1 MEDTTIKNK
10 IEFYIDSAKATR
22 LYELLLTK
30 YSDFKEIKDDEVEI
44 EELNNLDDGDESIQ
58 YIYKTA
64 KKKDEKISSNNFTRA
79 IKLSIKTLISTIE
92 YELMK
97 HKKLITTNIL
107 QKLSCYY
114 YLFKINTA
122 KEQNIENNYIK
133 QIEEA
138 IDKIFE
144 NEENKKNYYEILGLI
159 FQLNK
164 DISENIYEVN
174 KAEKLDRYYKIVSLL
189 DEEFF
194 LMNLKQYMERK
205 KILFHQYGITLPN
218 FKSEDL
224 FKNLKQ
230 IHNILDILKRAE
242 SFKTN
247 ERFEYFHAFKGKN
260 EMLSDVNYVL
270 YKLGKKIFISLDRN
284 DDETLTEA
292 INYSLNLA
300 DNSIIQKAKETGL
313 IENMFKTLQEAKN
326 SKEEINKENIKL
338 KSDYEKLNSV
348 HEKLN
353 SVHEKLISDHAKL
366 ISDHAKLISDHENLK
381 NNYKALINKSTK
393 AEIDLEEKIITFEK
407 QISTLRRQ
415 LVESRTE
422 SNIKSTMIE
431 NANKSLEK
439 KEEILERI
447 TYRDVGSKIITFFS
461 CSQPES
467 LKKELEKNDIS
478 PRNINKI
485 SEYIESK
492 LKNYN
497 EFMKKNGID
506 LKKVLK
512 EIKNKKKVYDY
523 MVHDKKK
530 NLKRYIELISVNNKD
545 IGPKIEFI
553 FQNSK
558 LMMEYVF
565 EKDNNIQESEI
576 FNEFKDMDEAIKKR
590 NEEDS
595 KKAKEC

>member
-44 EELNNLDDGDESIQ
+44 EELNNNLDDSDESIQ

-194 LMNLKQYMERK
+194 LMNLKQYKEQK
-205 KILFHQYGITLPN
+205 KILFPQYGITLPN

-313 IENMFKTLQEAKN
+313 IENMIKTLQEAKN
-326 SKEEINKENIKL
+326 KKEEINKENIKL
-338 KSDYEKLNSV
+338 KSDYEKLNSA
-348 HEKLN
+348 
-353 SVHEKLISDHAKL
+353 HEKLISDQ
-366 ISDHAKLISDHENLK
+366 SKLISDHENLK

-467 LKKELEKNDIS
+467 LKKELEKKDIS

-485 SEYIESK
+485 SEYFESK

-497 EFMKKNGID
+497 EYMKKNGID

-512 EIKNKKKVYDY
+512 EIKKEKKVYDN
-523 MVHDKKK
+523 MVHGKKK

-595 KKAKEC
+595 KKAKE

>member
-174 KAEKLDRYYKIVSLL
+174 KAKKLDRYYKIVSLL

-194 LMNLKQYMERK
+194 LMNLKQYMECK
-205 KILFHQYGITLPN
+205 KILFPQYGITLPN

-270 YKLGKKIFISLDRN
+270 NKLGKKIFISLDRN

-313 IENMFKTLQEAKN
+313 IENMIKTLQEAKN

-338 KSDYEKLNSV
+338 KSDYEKL
-348 HEKLN
+348 
-353 SVHEKLISDHAKL
+353 
-366 ISDHAKLISDHENLK
+366 ISDHENLK
-381 NNYKALINKSTK
+381 NNYKALIKKSIK
-393 AEIDLEEKIITFEK
+393 AEIDLGEKIIKFEK

-422 SNIKSTMIE
+422 SNIKSTKIE
-431 NANKSLEK
+431 DANKSLEK

-485 SEYIESK
+485 SEYFESK

-497 EFMKKNGID
+497 EYMKKNGID

-512 EIKNKKKVYDY
+512 EIKKEKKVYDN
-523 MVHDKKK
+523 MVHGKKK

>member
-44 EELNNLDDGDESIQ
+44 EELNNLDDSDESIQ

-122 KEQNIENNYIK
+122 KEKNIENNYIK

-205 KILFHQYGITLPN
+205 KILFPQYGITLPN

-313 IENMFKTLQEAKN
+313 IENMIKTLQEAKN

-338 KSDYEKLNSV
+338 KSDYEKL
-348 HEKLN
+348 
-353 SVHEKLISDHAKL
+353 ISDYE
-366 ISDHAKLISDHENLK
+366 KLISDHENLK
-381 NNYKALINKSTK
+381 NNYKALIEKSTK
-393 AEIDLEEKIITFEK
+393 AEIDLGEKIIIFEK

-415 LVESRTE
+415 LVEIRTE
-422 SNIKSTMIE
+422 SNIKSNMIE
-431 NANKSLEK
+431 DANKSLEK

-467 LKKELEKNDIS
+467 LKKDLEKNDIS

-485 SEYIESK
+485 SEYFESK

-497 EFMKKNGID
+497 EYMKKNGID

>member
-79 IKLSIKTLISTIE
+79 IKLSIQTLISTIE

-194 LMNLKQYMERK
+194 LMNLKKYMERK
-205 KILFHQYGITLPN
+205 KISFPQYGITLPN

-313 IENMFKTLQEAKN
+313 IENMIKTLQEAKN

-338 KSDYEKLNSV
+338 KGDYE
-348 HEKLN
+348 
-353 SVHEKLISDHAKL
+353 
-366 ISDHAKLISDHENLK
+366 KLISDHENLK
-381 NNYKALINKSTK
+381 NNYKALIEKSTK
-393 AEIDLEEKIITFEK
+393 AEIDLGEKIIKFEK

-431 NANKSLEK
+431 DANKSLEK

-497 EFMKKNGID
+497 EYMKKNGID

-523 MVHDKKK
+523 MVHGKKK

>member
-1 MEDTTIKNK
+1 MEYITIKNK

-44 EELNNLDDGDESIQ
+44 DELNNLDEGDESIQ

-205 KILFHQYGITLPN
+205 KILFPQYGITLPN

-230 IHNILDILKRAE
+230 IHNILDILKRTE

-313 IENMFKTLQEAKN
+313 IENMIKTLQEAKN

-338 KSDYEKLNSV
+338 KGDYE
-348 HEKLN
+348 
-353 SVHEKLISDHAKL
+353 
-366 ISDHAKLISDHENLK
+366 KLISDHENLK
-381 NNYKALINKSTK
+381 NNYKALIKKSTK
-393 AEIDLEEKIITFEK
+393 AEIDLGEKIIKFEK

-431 NANKSLEK
+431 DSNKSLEK

-467 LKKELEKNDIS
+467 LKKDLEKNDIS

-485 SEYIESK
+485 SEYFESK

-497 EFMKKNGID
+497 EYMKKNGID

-512 EIKNKKKVYDY
+512 EIKKEKKVYDN
-523 MVHDKKK
+523 MVHGKKK

-553 FQNSK
+553 FKNSK

-565 EKDNNIQESEI
+565 EKDNNIQESDI

>member
-44 EELNNLDDGDESIQ
+44 EELNNLDNGDESIQ

-144 NEENKKNYYEILGLI
+144 NEENKKNYYEIVGLI

-194 LMNLKQYMERK
+194 LMNLKKYMERK
-205 KILFHQYGITLPN
+205 KISFPQYGITLPN

-338 KSDYEKLNSV
+338 KS
-348 HEKLN
+348 
-353 SVHEKLISDHAKL
+353 VHEKLISDHE
-366 ISDHAKLISDHENLK
+366 KLISDHENLK
-381 NNYKALINKSTK
+381 NNYKALIKKSTK
-393 AEIDLEEKIITFEK
+393 AEIDLGEKIIKFEK
-407 QISTLRRQ
+407 QISTLRSQ

-431 NANKSLEK
+431 DANKSLEK

-467 LKKELEKNDIS
+467 LKKDLEKNDIS

-485 SEYIESK
+485 SEYFESK

-497 EFMKKNGID
+497 EYMKKNGID

-512 EIKNKKKVYDY
+512 EIKKEKKVYDY

-576 FNEFKDMDEAIKKR
+576 LNEFKDMDEAIKKR

>member
-10 IEFYIDSAKATR
+10 IECYIDSAKAAR
-22 LYELLLTK
+22 IYELLLTK

-205 KILFHQYGITLPN
+205 KILFPQYGITLPN

-300 DNSIIQKAKETGL
+300 DNSIIQKVKETGL
-313 IENMFKTLQEAKN
+313 IENMIKTLQDAKN

-338 KSDYEKLNSV
+338 KSV
-348 HEKLN
+348 HE
-353 SVHEKLISDHAKL
+353 
-366 ISDHAKLISDHENLK
+366 KLISDHENLK
-381 NNYKALINKSTK
+381 NNYKALIEKSTK
-393 AEIDLEEKIITFEK
+393 AEIDLGEKIITFEK

-422 SNIKSTMIE
+422 SNIKSTKIE
-431 NANKSLEK
+431 DANKSLEK

-497 EFMKKNGID
+497 EYMKKNGID

-512 EIKNKKKVYDY
+512 EIKKEKKVYDN
-523 MVHDKKK
+523 MVHGKKK

>member
-122 KEQNIENNYIK
+122 KEKNIENNYIK

-205 KILFHQYGITLPN
+205 KILFPQYGISLPN

-270 YKLGKKIFISLDRN
+270 NKLGKKIFISIDRN

-313 IENMFKTLQEAKN
+313 IENMIKTLQEAKN

-338 KSDYEKLNSV
+338 KSV
-348 HEKLN
+348 HE
-353 SVHEKLISDHAKL
+353 KL

-381 NNYKALINKSTK
+381 NNYKALIEKSTK
-393 AEIDLEEKIITFEK
+393 AEIDLEEKIIKFEK
-407 QISTLRRQ
+407 QISTLRSQ
-415 LVESRTE
+415 LVESKTE
-422 SNIKSTMIE
+422 SNIKSTKIE
-431 NANKSLEK
+431 DANKSLEK

-467 LKKELEKNDIS
+467 LKKELEKNYIS

-485 SEYIESK
+485 SEYFESK

-497 EFMKKNGID
+497 EYMKKNGID

-512 EIKNKKKVYDY
+512 EIKKEKKVYDN
-523 MVHDKKK
+523 MVHGKKK

>member
-44 EELNNLDDGDESIQ
+44 EELNNLDNGDESIQ

-133 QIEEA
+133 QIEAA

-144 NEENKKNYYEILGLI
+144 NEENKKNYYEIVGLI

-194 LMNLKQYMERK
+194 LMNLKKYMERK
-205 KILFHQYGITLPN
+205 KISFPQYGITLPN

-313 IENMFKTLQEAKN
+313 IENMIKTLQEAKN

-338 KSDYEKLNSV
+338 KS
-348 HEKLN
+348 
-353 SVHEKLISDHAKL
+353 VHEKLISDHE
-366 ISDHAKLISDHENLK
+366 KLISDHENLK
-381 NNYKALINKSTK
+381 NNYKALIKKSTK
-393 AEIDLEEKIITFEK
+393 AEIDLGEKIIKFEK
-407 QISTLRRQ
+407 QISTLRSQ

-431 NANKSLEK
+431 DANKSLEK

-467 LKKELEKNDIS
+467 LKKDLEKNDIS

-485 SEYIESK
+485 SEYFESK

-497 EFMKKNGID
+497 EYMKKNGID

-512 EIKNKKKVYDY
+512 EIKKEKKVYDY

-576 FNEFKDMDEAIKKR
+576 LNEFKDMDEAIKKR

>member
-79 IKLSIKTLISTIE
+79 IKLSIQTLISTIE

-144 NEENKKNYYEILGLI
+144 NEENKKNYYEIVGLI

-205 KILFHQYGITLPN
+205 KISFPQYGISLPN

-230 IHNILDILKRAE
+230 IHNILDILKRTE

-270 YKLGKKIFISLDRN
+270 NKLGKKIFISLDRN

-313 IENMFKTLQEAKN
+313 IENMIKTLQEAKN
-326 SKEEINKENIKL
+326 KKEEIHNENIKL
-338 KSDYEKLNSV
+338 KSDYE
-348 HEKLN
+348 
-353 SVHEKLISDHAKL
+353 
-366 ISDHAKLISDHENLK
+366 KLISDHENLK
-381 NNYKALINKSTK
+381 NNYKALIKKSTK

-431 NANKSLEK
+431 DANKSLEK

-497 EFMKKNGID
+497 EYMKKNGID

-512 EIKNKKKVYDY
+512 EIKKQKKVDDN
-523 MVHDKKK
+523 MVHGKKK

-595 KKAKEC
+595 KKTKEC

>member
-44 EELNNLDDGDESIQ
+44 EELNNLDGGDESIQ

-164 DISENIYEVN
+164 NICENIYEVN

-194 LMNLKQYMERK
+194 LMNLKKYMERK
-205 KILFHQYGITLPN
+205 KISFPQYGITLPN

-270 YKLGKKIFISLDRN
+270 NKLGKKIFISLDRN

-313 IENMFKTLQEAKN
+313 IENMIKTLQEAKN

-348 HEKLN
+348 HEKL
-353 SVHEKLISDHAKL
+353 

-381 NNYKALINKSTK
+381 NNYKALIKKSTK
-393 AEIDLEEKIITFEK
+393 AEIDLGEKIIKFEK

-422 SNIKSTMIE
+422 SNIKSSKIE
-431 NANKSLEK
+431 DANKSLEK

-467 LKKELEKNDIS
+467 LKKDLEKNDIS

-485 SEYIESK
+485 SEYFESK

-497 EFMKKNGID
+497 EYMKKNGID

-512 EIKNKKKVYDY
+512 EIKKEKKVYDN
-523 MVHDKKK
+523 MVHGKKK

-565 EKDNNIQESEI
+565 EKDNNIQESQI
-576 FNEFKDMDEAIKKR
+576 FNEFKDKEEAIKKR

>member
-122 KEQNIENNYIK
+122 KEQNIENHYIK

-205 KILFHQYGITLPN
+205 KILFPQYGISLPN

-230 IHNILDILKRAE
+230 IHNILDILKRTE

-313 IENMFKTLQEAKN
+313 IENMIKTLQEAKN
-326 SKEEINKENIKL
+326 KKEEINKENIKL
-338 KSDYEKLNSV
+338 KSDYEKL
-348 HEKLN
+348 
-353 SVHEKLISDHAKL
+353 
-366 ISDHAKLISDHENLK
+366 ISDHENLK
-381 NNYKALINKSTK
+381 NNYKALIKKSTK
-393 AEIDLEEKIITFEK
+393 AEIDLGEKIIKFEK

-422 SNIKSTMIE
+422 SNIKSTKIE
-431 NANKSLEK
+431 DANKSLEK

-485 SEYIESK
+485 SEYFESK

-497 EFMKKNGID
+497 EYMKKNGID

-576 FNEFKDMDEAIKKR
+576 FNEFNDMDEAIKKR

>member
-194 LMNLKQYMERK
+194 LMNLKQYMECK
-205 KILFHQYGITLPN
+205 KILFPQYGITLPN

-338 KSDYEKLNSV
+338 KSV
-348 HEKLN
+348 HE
-353 SVHEKLISDHAKL
+353 KL

-381 NNYKALINKSTK
+381 NNYKALIKKSTK
-393 AEIDLEEKIITFEK
+393 AEIDLGEKIIKFEK
-407 QISTLRRQ
+407 QISTLRSQ

-431 NANKSLEK
+431 DANKSLEK

-467 LKKELEKNDIS
+467 LKKDLEKNDIS

-485 SEYIESK
+485 SEYFESK

-497 EFMKKNGID
+497 EYMKKNGID

-512 EIKNKKKVYDY
+512 EIKKEKKVYDY

-576 FNEFKDMDEAIKKR
+576 LNEFKDMDEAIKKR